1 MEKTEAF
8 RLITHQLRRGV
19 ILFKLLQFVSLIG
32 GGVALIFPAGRPW
45 ALAAFVGAILF
56 GVASLHVKAM
66 YHSAWRACDN
76 PQMVY
81 WAHPTTR
88 GGHVLEQPTGD
99 CKRLVL
105 HLRDG
110 TQFEFGLPTSD
121 MSKFIAW
128 LSTQN
133 QSVRWGRFD
142 KLESQQ
148 SQEI

>member
-19 ILFKLLQFVSLIG
+19 ILFKLLQFASMIG
-32 GGVALIFPAGRPW
+32 GGVALIFPVGRPW

-56 GVASLHVKAM
+56 GVAWVHIRAM
-66 YHSAWRACDN
+66 YLSAWRACEN

-88 GGHVLEQPTGD
+88 GGHVLEQPTDD
-99 CKRLVL
+99 CRRLVL

-110 TQFEFGLPTSD
+110 TQFEFGLPTSE

-128 LSTQN
+128 LN
-133 QSVRWGRFD
+133 ERNPSVRWGAYD
-142 KLESQQ
+142 KVEAKQTQ
-148 SQEI
+148 GA